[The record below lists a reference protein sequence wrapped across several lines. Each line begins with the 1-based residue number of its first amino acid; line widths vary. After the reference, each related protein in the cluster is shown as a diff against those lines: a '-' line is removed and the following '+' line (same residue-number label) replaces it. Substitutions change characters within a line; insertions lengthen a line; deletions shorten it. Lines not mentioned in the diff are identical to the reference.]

1 MRKRS
6 ALTSRNSGYDKAM
19 LINNAKEMAM
29 EFVAQVWDTNGKQ
42 AVIVEAESM
51 EAARKKLLEM
61 GYLSV
66 MWIM

>member
-1 MRKRS
+1 
-6 ALTSRNSGYDKAM
+6 
-19 LINNAKEMAM
+19 M